1 MQRLQASMIGGLKLC
16 IKWQIGD
23 KVGGGVVGT
32 QEKYLNLSTSAN
44 SNFKIDLNQVKLS
57 YLKILLGR

>member
-23 KVGGGVVGT
+23 KVGGL
-32 QEKYLNLSTSAN
+32 Q
-44 SNFKIDLNQVKLS
+44 D
-57 YLKILLGR
+57 